1 MHSTFIK
8 RMLFIGLLILAP
20 AALAEDKADKEIWE
34 VDPEFERMRPTAI
47 AVAPMD
53 NFSLEPGI
61 EEALHNEVY
70 QNLSAKGYARIS
82 AEHVRSVMNKLGISI
97 PALLAGIS
105 PQRLGR
111 ELKADAILM
120 GQIEQSASIHSGLYD
135 AVVVSTSLRLVDAKS
150 GKVIW
155 RTEQWRTAH
164 RQWQIDPINLLLNM
178 FAHAH
183 ASREGRI
190 SYLVREMLKTLP
202 QGPVVLQADD
212 LFNQAGEISLT
223 P

>member
-1 MHSTFIK
+1 MRTTLIK
-8 RMLFIGLLILAP
+8 RMLCIGLLILGP

-82 AEHVRSVMNKLGISI
+82 AEHVRSVMSKLGISI

-120 GQIEQSASIHSGLYD
+120 GQIE
-135 AVVVSTSLRLVDAKS
+135 
-150 GKVIW
+150 
-155 RTEQWRTAH
+155 
-164 RQWQIDPINLLLNM
+164 
-178 FAHAH
+178 
-183 ASREGRI
+183 
-190 SYLVREMLKTLP
+190 
-202 QGPVVLQADD
+202 
-212 LFNQAGEISLT
+212 
-223 P
+223 

>member
-1 MHSTFIK
+1 MRNIRFHHF
-8 RMLFIGLLILAP
+8 LLIVLLIVAQP
-20 AALAEDKADKEIWE
+20 ALSEEKADKEIWE
-34 VDPEFERMRPTAI
+34 VDPDFARLRPTAI

-82 AEHVRSVMNKLGISI
+82 ADHVRSVMSKLGISI
-97 PALLAGIS
+97 PALMAGIS

-150 GKVIW
+150 GRIIW

-164 RQWQIDPINLLLNM
+164 RQWQIDPINLLLNL

-190 SYLVREMLKTLP
+190 AYLVREMLKTLP

-212 LFNQAGEISLT
+212 LFNQAEDISVV

>member
-1 MHSTFIK
+1 MSTAFIK
-8 RMLFIGLLILAP
+8 RMLFVGLLILALVT
-20 AALAEDKADKEIWE
+20 LAEDKAYMEIWE
-34 VDPEFERMRPTAI
+34 VDPDFARLRPTAI
-47 AVAPMD
+47 AVVLMD
-53 NFSLEPGI
+53 NFSL
-61 EEALHNEVY
+61 V
-70 QNLSAKGYARIS
+70 Q
-82 AEHVRSVMNKLGISI
+82 GIS
-97 PALLAGIS
+97 S
-105 PQRLGR
+105 QRLGR

-190 SYLVREMLKTLP
+190 AYLVQEMMKTLP
-202 QGPVVLQADD
+202 QGPVVRQADD
-212 LFNQAGEISLT
+212 LFNQAAEISVT

>member
-1 MHSTFIK
+1 MHPTLIK
-8 RMLFIGLLILAP
+8 RMLCIGLMVLAP
-20 AALAEDKADKEIWE
+20 TALAEDKADKEIWE
-34 VDPEFERMRPTAI
+34 VDPDFARMRPTAI

-82 AEHVRSVMNKLGISI
+82 ADHVREVMNKLGIGI

-120 GQIEQSASIHSGLYD
+120 GQIEQSASIHSGVYD

-190 SYLVREMLKTLP
+190 AYLVREMLKTLP
-202 QGPVVLQADD
+202 QGPVMLQADD
-212 LFNQAGEISLT
+212 LFNQAVDISVT

>member
-1 MHSTFIK
+1 MRKTFIQ
-8 RMLFIGLLILAP
+8 RMLFSGLLILAP
-20 AALAEDKADKEIWE
+20 FALAEGKADKEIWE
-34 VDPEFERMRPTAI
+34 VDPNFVQMRPTSI

-82 AEHVRSVMNKLGISI
+82 ADHVRAVMNKLGISI

-178 FAHAH
+178 FSHAH

-190 SYLVREMLKTLP
+190 AYLVREMLKTLP
-202 QGPVVLQADD
+202 QGPVQLQADD
-212 LFNQAGEISLT
+212 LFNQAGEISIV